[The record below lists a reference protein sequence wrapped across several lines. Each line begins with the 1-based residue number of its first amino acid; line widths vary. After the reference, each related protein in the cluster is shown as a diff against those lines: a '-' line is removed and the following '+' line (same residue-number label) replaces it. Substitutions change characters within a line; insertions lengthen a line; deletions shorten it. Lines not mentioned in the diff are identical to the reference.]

1 MGSDKYRIILG
12 VYPLITLKYVDT
24 NKMILIIKLYDLL
37 PIIDKP
43 ASSKIM
49 SIYTSLLHI
58 IYILYNTF
66 EGFVAL
72 SDNIQDVRNS
82 WLCVCR
88 AIEHTA

>member
-1 MGSDKYRIILG
+1 M
-12 VYPLITLKYVDT
+12 
-24 NKMILIIKLYDLL
+24 NCIKSLTSWSYIKWYDLL